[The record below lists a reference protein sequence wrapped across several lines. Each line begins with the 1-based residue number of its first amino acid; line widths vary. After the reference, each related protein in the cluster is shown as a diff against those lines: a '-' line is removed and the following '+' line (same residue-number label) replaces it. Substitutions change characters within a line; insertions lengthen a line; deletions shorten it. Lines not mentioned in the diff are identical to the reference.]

1 MAGCRH
7 FRMSEYRSHDV
18 EWTPKKVGRVW
29 SYYASN
35 PAYRTQYFS
44 AHTGGRI
51 LDRLEQAIDLRGHRI
66 LDFGCGRGDLLA
78 QLYARDIAAAGL
90 EFDEASARETEARLG
105 AEPLFQGVVLASG
118 LPSALP
124 EASYDRV
131 LLVEVIEHLLDD
143 QVAPSLAEVRRL
155 LTPGGMVAVTTVN
168 GEDLDASR
176 VRCPDCGAT
185 FHRWQHV
192 RSFTPSSIS
201 ELFEQQGFETV
212 RAEGVYWDLTTL
224 TAARLRLRRPRTPL
238 PRPHLLYVGSA
249 R

>member
-1 MAGCRH
+1 
-7 FRMSEYRSHDV
+7 MSEYRAHDV
-18 EWTPKKVGRVW
+18 EWTPDKVSRVW

-51 LDRLEQAIDLRGHRI
+51 LARLENTIGLRGQRI

-78 QLYARDIAAAGL
+78 QLHARDIAAAGL
-90 EFDEASARETEARLG
+90 EFDEASAQETAARLG
-105 AEPLFQGVVLASG
+105 ADPLFRGVVFASG
-118 LPSALP
+118 LPSPLP
-124 EASYDRV
+124 AASFDRV

-143 QVAPSLAEVRRL
+143 QVSPSLAEVRRL
-155 LTPGGMVAVTTVN
+155 LAPGGMVAVTTVN

-192 RSFTPSSIS
+192 RSFTPLSIS
-201 ELFEQQGFETV
+201 NLFEEHGFETR
-212 RAEGVYWDLTTL
+212 RAEGVYWDLTPL
-224 TAARLRLRRPRTPL
+224 TAMRLRVRRPRTSL